1 MGVSVNA
8 LRVLK
13 DLGSRFPDG
22 NSLTIAIEQTL
33 SLYYD
38 IRRKRVRRLSA
49 AGEAFDKSML
59 KTRPLAECM
68 RYALFW
74 TVNSFPNITRKL
86 LDSLNETLDFAM
98 KQGSKTLKL
107 PTNPWLLSMVNSN
120 A

>member
-74 TVNSFPNITRKL
+74 TVNSFPNISEGDICHCATQT
-86 LDSLNETLDFAM
+86 DS
-98 KQGSKTLKL
+98 
-107 PTNPWLLSMVNSN
+107 
-120 A
+120 